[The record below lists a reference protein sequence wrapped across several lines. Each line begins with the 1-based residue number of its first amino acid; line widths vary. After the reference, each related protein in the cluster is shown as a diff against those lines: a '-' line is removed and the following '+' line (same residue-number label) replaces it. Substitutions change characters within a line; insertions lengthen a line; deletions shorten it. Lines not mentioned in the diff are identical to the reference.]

1 MFNHITKKKIKRV
14 CFLNPQGYVQKN
26 PPLGMTDTGGQIVYI
41 LELAKALARSGIK
54 VDIVTRHFQDKES
67 LEEISPNVRIIRIP
81 CGSQDFIIKEK
92 LYEYI
97 PEFVENFVK
106 FTNKQNLKYDLLHS
120 HYWDGGY
127 AGIKLAK
134 KLEIPHVFTP
144 HSLGRWKQ
152 IDMEVDEVPVANLRK
167 LYRYQ
172 VRIATEQKIMD
183 RANIIMMLSEGQRIK
198 LLQYYLVDF
207 EKIKVIYPG
216 VDTRVFNCGKC
227 QNGNSN
233 GMTKKNRILIV
244 SRFAPAKGIDR
255 AMEIFSLVTKK
266 IDCTLYLATSMGVE
280 LSEEEIET
288 KKKVEETIAKNNLKD
303 KVRFLGFIPDRKQ
316 LAEYYKKTDIFLLPS
331 RYEPFGLTTL
341 EAMACGKV
349 TFVSRVA
356 GSKEIIVDGV
366 NGFIIDMHERV
377 KVAKKILEVFENPK
391 LKKLISSN
399 ALLTIQ
405 KHYSWDII
413 GKQIVEAYSSLL

>member
-1 MFNHITKKKIKRV
+1 MDNHSLKKKIRRV

-41 LELAKALARSGIK
+41 LELAKALARNGIK
-54 VDIVTRHFQDKES
+54 VDVITRQFQGKARF
-67 LEEISPNVRIIRIP
+67 EEITPNVRIIRVP
-81 CGSQDFIIKEK
+81 CGSSGFVVKEK
-92 LYEYI
+92 LYEFV
-97 PEFVENFVK
+97 PEMVDNFLRLLER
-106 FTNKQNLKYDLLHS
+106 QNIKYDLLHS

-127 AGIKLAK
+127 FGIKLAK
-134 KLEIPHVFTP
+134 KLKIPHIFTP

-152 IDMEVDEVPVANLRK
+152 MDMEVDEVPVQNLRK

-183 RANIIMMLSEGQRIK
+183 RANTIMMLSEGQRIK

-216 VDTRVFNCGKC
+216 VDTRIFNREKE

-266 IDCTLYLATSMGVE
+266 IDCTLYIATSMGAE
-280 LSEEEIET
+280 LSEEELET
-288 KKKVEETIAKNNLKD
+288 RKKVEETIEKNKLKD
-303 KVRFLGFIPDRKQ
+303 KVRFLGFISDRRQ

-341 EAMACGKV
+341 EAMACGAV

-366 NGFIIDMHERV
+366 NGFIIDMHERARA
-377 KVAKKILEVFENPK
+377 AKKILEIFENSK
-391 LKKLISSN
+391 LKKMISNNS
-399 ALLTIQ
+399 LLTIQ

-413 GKQIVEAYSSLL
+413 GKQIVEAYQSLV